1 MKDNEL
7 NETASK
13 LDSLQIQVKQKHV
26 ENMRLDQMIRE
37 MHHRIAE
44 LESKIKNKQ
53 EDKGT

>member
-7 NETASK
+7 NETAAK

-26 ENMRLDQMIRE
+26 ENQRLDEMIQE

-44 LESKIKNKQ
+44 LESKIKNSQ